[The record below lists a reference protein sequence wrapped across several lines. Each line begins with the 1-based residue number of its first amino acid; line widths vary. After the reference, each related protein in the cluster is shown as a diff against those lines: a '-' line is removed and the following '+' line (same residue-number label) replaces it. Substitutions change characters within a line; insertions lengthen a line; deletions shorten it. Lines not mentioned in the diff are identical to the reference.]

1 MLFVARISVRKGVE
15 QIIELSRRLDD
26 LRGQVQIEVMG
37 DRTQW
42 SDYRGHLKD
51 LNPRTA
57 RYAGSINHH
66 AVMGEYDRADLL
78 LLPSMY
84 EPGGLVVG
92 EALSRGVCAVVSD
105 EVGSG
110 EPVHEDVCR
119 KFPAGDVDA
128 FERQVRRMIDDL
140 RTRRPAL
147 RAAAR
152 QQAVEHFAPDKIAR
166 QFMELLQTAAAISA
180 RQPAPVAEVG

>member
-1 MLFVARISVRKGVE
+1 MLYVARISVRKGLE
-15 QIIELSRRLDD
+15 QIVELSRRLDD
-26 LRGQVQIEVMG
+26 LHGQVQIDVIG

-51 LNPRTA
+51 LNPRTS
-57 RYAGSINHH
+57 RYAGGLNHDK
-66 AVMGEYDRADLL
+66 VMAEYERADLL
-78 LLPSMY
+78 LLPSLY

-92 EALSRGVCAVVSD
+92 EALSRGLAAVVSD

-110 EPVHEDVCR
+110 EPVDEEVCR
-119 KFPAGDVDA
+119 KFPAGNVDA

-140 RTRRPAL
+140 RARRPAL

-152 QQAVEHFAPDKIAR
+152 RQAIEHFAPDRVAG
-166 QFMELLQTAAAISA
+166 QLMELLHTAAAA
-180 RQPAPVAEVG
+180 GEQPAVVAEAR